1 MKKLSGLMLILLMA
15 GCGGSGGVQPPANPV
30 EKPADLEVVGSSG
43 GSSKSGAG
51 AMSEGLK

>member
-1 MKKLSGLMLILLMA
+1 MA